1 MSEGN
6 DSDTD
11 QNKPP
16 ILTYEE
22 KKAEEAKINAAEKE
36 AEL

>member
-6 DSDTD
+6 DSDTN

-22 KKAEEAKINAAEKE
+22 KKAEEARVLA
-36 AEL
+36 